1 MIRTRMW
8 YACIYAA
15 GKKKKAKKRAKP
27 AASPRWAQT
36 GPAKSQWKVK
46 GQEPR
51 EPFCHSISDSSVR
64 VVRNFRRT
72 RSPLRLIHTTIVP
85 PLFPS
90 SRNPPRP
97 SIFLLLAFVF
107 FCFTNLAPS
116 SSSVAQF
123 SDARRHASRRE
134 TAYEK
139 YYTGCWYICATLRPS
154 ILEGRIKLI
163 NKNRSIFLYIS
174 IFLSFVFWSSD
185 LPKRCVMNIN

>member
-1 MIRTRMW
+1 MW

-64 VVRNFRRT
+64 VVRNFRKT
-72 RSPLRLIHTTIVP
+72 RSSLRLIHTTIVP
-85 PLFPS
+85 PPLSFV

-97 SIFLLLAFVF
+97 SIFLLAFVF
-107 FCFTNLAPS
+107 FCFMNPPPPS
-116 SSSVAQF
+116 RNFRTRDATHPVAGLHTKNIIQGVDIF
-123 SDARRHASRRE
+123 V
-134 TAYEK
+134 
-139 YYTGCWYICATLRPS
+139 
-154 ILEGRIKLI
+154 KLYDD
-163 NKNRSIFLYIS
+163 RF
-174 IFLSFVFWSSD
+174 
-185 LPKRCVMNIN
+185 

>member
-1 MIRTRMW
+1 MIRIRMW

-85 PLFPS
+85 PP
-90 SRNPPRP
+90 
-97 SIFLLLAFVF
+97 
-107 FCFTNLAPS
+107 
-116 SSSVAQF
+116 
-123 SDARRHASRRE
+123 
-134 TAYEK
+134 
-139 YYTGCWYICATLRPS
+139 
-154 ILEGRIKLI
+154 
-163 NKNRSIFLYIS
+163 
-174 IFLSFVFWSSD
+174 LSFVQEPSTSVHFPPPRFRLLLFHEPSSLLLLRRAIFGRATPRIPSRD
-185 LPKRCVMNIN
+185 CIWKILYRVLIYLCNFTTIDFRRKDKVDK